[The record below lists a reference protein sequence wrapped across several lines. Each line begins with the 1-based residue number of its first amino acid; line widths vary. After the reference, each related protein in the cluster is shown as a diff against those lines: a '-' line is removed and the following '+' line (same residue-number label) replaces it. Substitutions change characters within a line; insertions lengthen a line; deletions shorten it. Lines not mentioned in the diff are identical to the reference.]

1 LSKPV
6 GFLGGTFDPIHNGHL
21 WLAREGLAK
30 LGLERVVFLPAGHP
44 YQRGRE
50 PYASAAQRLEM
61 LKLALPAQGTFSI
74 DARELHRSGPTYTF
88 DTLQQLR
95 AELGSGLAFVWL
107 MGADTFARLD
117 SWHRWRELFG
127 LTHFAVFR
135 RAGVDTFE
143 AVASAP
149 LRGVVAAASALPQAA
164 TGSVWFLDVM
174 PPDISST
181 GIRDRMR
188 RGEPVRGM
196 VPDSVLDY
204 IQQHQL
210 YSREGDGH

>member
-1 LSKPV
+1 MLKPV

-21 WLAREGLAK
+21 WLAREGLAS
-30 LGLERVVFLPAGHP
+30 LGLERIVFLPAGHP

-50 PYASAAQRLEM
+50 AYAGPAQRLDM
-61 LKLALPAQGTFSI
+61 LKLALPAESTFSI
-74 DARELHRSGPTYTF
+74 DARELYRSGPTYTF

-95 AELGSGLAFVWL
+95 SELGDGATFVWL

-127 LTHFAVFR
+127 LTQFAVFR
-135 RAGVDTFE
+135 RAGADAFE

-149 LRGVVAAASALPQAA
+149 LRSVVAATAALPQSA
-164 TGSVWFLDVM
+164 TGKVWFLDSL

-181 GIRDRMR
+181 GIRDRLR

-196 VPDSVLDY
+196 VPDTVLDY

-210 YSREGDGH
+210 YSREGDGY